1 MGINRQRPVQ
11 PKRERHHL
19 HAFNMYRKNEAQTI
33 PERNRTK
40 NLDHLK
46 KDRHDRKRNPA
57 DHLSIDRANHE
68 TLVHLASQEAQ
79 ITDHPVKKEVNEART
94 QIIDHTN
101 HDLTDHQVAISDERI
116 KERLVFCKKRSSK
129 IIF

>member
-1 MGINRQRPVQ
+1 
-11 PKRERHHL
+11 
-19 HAFNMYRKNEAQTI
+19 MYRKNEAQTI

-40 NLDHLK
+40 NHDHLK

-79 ITDHPVKKEVNEART
+79 ITDRPVKKEVNEAQT

-101 HDLTDHQVAISDERI
+101 LDLIDHQVAISDERI
-116 KERLVFCKKRSSK
+116 KERLVFFCKKE
-129 IIF
+129 IL